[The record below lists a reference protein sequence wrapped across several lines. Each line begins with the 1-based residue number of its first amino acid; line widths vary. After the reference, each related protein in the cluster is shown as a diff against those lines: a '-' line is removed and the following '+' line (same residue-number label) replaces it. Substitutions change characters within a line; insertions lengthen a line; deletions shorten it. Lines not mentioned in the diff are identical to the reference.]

1 MSKLTQLNEIM
12 KTNPG
17 ISRTFLTYLQKMFT
31 EEQLDEI
38 KKTLVF
44 NPDDRSVDW
53 TDGDD
58 SISVKYGKDGV
69 PLEIKIKNKEDNL
82 KETLLFK
89 DNDGKIKIKHKKT
102 DKTDKKTKKDDG
114 TIVTTYKTTEKT
126 TIKTD
131 TDGDVSY
138 KHQTTELNKTNTD
151 KETVYSRDT
160 HTKSEK
166 RKDGEITSSEKETS
180 LYASKKGAG
189 AKSKK
194 ITEIYDEKGTLI
206 EQGTSAY
213 GIALELLGVKMY
225 AEKTKQLENED
236 GTQQTLRGGINI
248 DVSKTDVKVALVG
261 EDAKK
266 DKSGNIIKSETFGI
280 GAKFGFLG
288 GIELG
293 GFSKTIS
300 DGKEKNIEISVNLS
314 KDKGIDTTYKNDTK
328 KITDDNIDKAT
339 STKISI
345 STGKDIKTDWNA
357 NLETS
362 SAVATKDENGNIVYK
377 KGSEIIATINSEEL
391 TASLTKGSKKYS
403 LDWENGKFP
412 KAKVSKS
419 TATPFVEASIVN
431 EPVEN
436 GTRQYTKIDE
446 KKHGTDVT
454 YDTTGTPIQIKLYN
468 HGNEIPLSDEDS
480 VKINTLKNQ
489 EGTLTFSTYN
499 GNIFGTAIQQDNE
512 GNISSNFYDA
522 EGKIVAS
529 ENAKVYLD
537 MKTEQTTDNSQ
548 EIQNN
553 VVSAALLKKIN
564 SR

>member
-1 MSKLTQLNEIM
+1 MSKLAQLNEIM
-12 KTNPG
+12 QSNPG

-44 NPDDRSVDW
+44 NPDDRTVEW

-58 SISVKYGKDGV
+58 SISVKYGKDGN
-69 PLEIKIKNKEDNL
+69 PDKIKIINKEDNF
-82 KETLLFK
+82 KETILFK
-89 DNDGKIKIKHKKT
+89 DNDGKIKLKHKKT
-102 DKTDKKTKKDDG
+102 DKTDKKTQKDDG

-126 TIKTD
+126 TIKAD

-138 KHQTTELNKTNTD
+138 KHKTTELNKTNTD

-166 RKDGEITSSEKETS
+166 RKNGEITSSEKETS

-213 GIALELLGVKMY
+213 GIALELLGVKMSV
-225 AEKTKQLENED
+225 EKTKQLGNED

-261 EDAKK
+261 EDATR
-266 DKSGNIIKSETFGI
+266 DAEGNIIDGGTFGI

-293 GFSKTIS
+293 GFSKTVS
-300 DGKEKNIEISVNLS
+300 DGKEKNVEISIGLS
-314 KDKGIDTTYKNDTK
+314 KDKGIDATYKNDTK
-328 KITDDNIDKAT
+328 QITDGKTDKT
-339 STKISI
+339 KSTKISI
-345 STGKDIKTDWNA
+345 GTGKDIKTDWNA
-357 NLETS
+357 SLETS
-362 SAVATKDENGNIVYK
+362 STTAEKDENGNVVYRK
-377 KGSEIIATINSEEL
+377 DNEVVATINSSEL
-391 TASLTKGSKKYS
+391 NASLVKNSKNYS
-403 LDWENGKFP
+403 LDWEKGKFP
-412 KAKVSKS
+412 KIKISKS
-419 TATPFVEASIVN
+419 TATPFIEASIIN
-431 EPVEN
+431 EN
-436 GTRQYTKIDE
+436 TTDSTRQYTEIDG

-454 YDTTGTPIQIKLYN
+454 YDTSGQATSVKLYN
-468 HGNEIPLSDEDS
+468 HGNEISVSENDS
-480 VKINTLKNQ
+480 VSINNIKNK

-499 GNIFGTAIQQDNE
+499 GNMFGTAIKQDTN
-512 GNISSNFYDA
+512 GKISSTFYDL
-522 EGKIVAS
+522 EGEIAPS
-529 ENAKVYLD
+529 EKATVHLE
-537 MKTEQTTDNSQ
+537 MKTEDNPK
-548 EIQNN
+548 EIQNS
-553 VVSAALLKKIN
+553 VVSAVISKKGN

>member
-17 ISRTFLTYLQKMFT
+17 ISRNFLTHLQKMFT

-44 NPDDRSVDW
+44 NPDDRTVKW
-53 TDGDD
+53 ADGDD
-58 SISVKYGKDGV
+58 AISVTYGKDGV
-69 PLEIKIKNKEDNL
+69 PDKIKIVNKENNF

-102 DKTDKKTKKDDG
+102 DKTDKTTKNEEG
-114 TIVTTYKTTEKT
+114 AVVTTYKTTEKT

-131 TDGDVSY
+131 TDGDISY
-138 KHQTTELNKTNTD
+138 KHKTTELNKTNGE

-166 RKDGEITSSEKETS
+166 RKNGEIKSSEKDTS
-180 LYASKKGAG
+180 LYVSKKGAG
-189 AKSKK
+189 AKSNKT
-194 ITEIYDEKGTLI
+194 IEIYDENGKLI

-213 GIALELLGVKMY
+213 GIALELLGVKMSM
-225 AEKTKQLENED
+225 EKTKQFENED
-236 GTQQTLRGGINI
+236 GSTQTLKGGINI
-248 DVSKTDVKVALVG
+248 DISKTDLKVALVG
-261 EDAKK
+261 EDAKR
-266 DKSGNIIKSETFGI
+266 DESGNVIEGGTFGV

-293 GFSKTIS
+293 GFSKTVK
-300 DGKEKNIEISVNLS
+300 DGKERDIEISVGLS
-314 KDKGIDTTYKNDTK
+314 KDKGIDATYKNDTK
-328 KITDDNIDKAT
+328 QITDGNDGKT
-339 STKISI
+339 KSTKITI
-345 STGKDIKTDWNA
+345 GTGKNIKTDWNA

-362 SAVATKDENGNIVYK
+362 SAVASKDENGNIVYK
-377 KGSEIIATINSEEL
+377 KDNEIIATINSEEL

-412 KAKVSKS
+412 KAKVSQS
-419 TATPFVEASIVN
+419 TATPFVEASVVN
-431 EPVEN
+431 ENVEN
-436 GTRQYTKIDE
+436 GTRQYTKIDGQ
-446 KKHGTDVT
+446 KHGTDVT
-454 YDTTGTPIQIKLYN
+454 YDTTGSPTQVKLYN
-468 HGNEIPLSDEDS
+468 HGNELQISDEDS
-480 VKINTLKNQ
+480 VSINNIKNN

-499 GNIFGTAIQQDNE
+499 GDMFGTAIHQDNE
-512 GNISSNFYDA
+512 GNISSKFYDA
-522 EGKIVAS
+522 EGEIIPS
-529 ENAKVYLD
+529 ENAKVYLED
-537 MKTEQTTDNSQ
+537 MQTENNSQ

-553 VVSAALLKKIN
+553 VVSAVISKKIN